1 MLHDVELVIHDPAL
15 RQPLLDAL
23 PERLPHV
30 HTGRPDRAPL
40 KGAQLLLEELVQRL
54 LSSVPART
62 TTALV
67 AQSSPDCCLPCP
79 RKKKQATTTTKPTP
93 QMCSG

>member
-62 TTALV
+62 TTALERRNKQRQQQNQPHRCAAV
-67 AQSSPDCCLPCP
+67 DGVTPYQGSSD
-79 RKKKQATTTTKPTP
+79 
-93 QMCSG
+93 